1 MIDSYIARDR
11 SLVGFGRPGLEPFIG
26 KYQTAESGH
35 SVGGFAV
42 ADCPDGGLTSW
53 STVGASFIDTEYRT
67 AAGKP
72 VTSEFVGCA
81 GSDWERFGG
90 GLAFCAFYVADGGPS
105 RYGTVIR
112 GAFQHAGADVTTQH
126 GFIVPPFC
134 WENEFPAY
142 EDEDVYTT
150 WLQVVP
156 ITDEEAAFAEARDG
170 DALEDLFEQR
180 QPDLFDLGRASLI

>member
-11 SLVGFGRPGLEPFIG
+11 SLVGFGRPGVEPFVG
-26 KYQTAESGH
+26 KYETAESGH

-42 ADCPDGGLTSW
+42 ADCPDAGLTSW
-53 STVGASFIDTEYRT
+53 STVGASFIDTGYRT

-72 VTSEFVGCA
+72 VTSEFIGCA
-81 GSDWERFGG
+81 GSDWDRFGT
-90 GLAFCAFYVADGGPS
+90 GLAFCAFYVADGGQSP
-105 RYGTVIR
+105 YGTVIQ
-112 GAFQHAGADVTTQH
+112 GAFHHAGADVTTPH

-142 EDEDVYTT
+142 EDEDVHTT

-156 ITDEEAAFAEARDG
+156 ITAAEAAFAEARDG
-170 DALEDLFEQR
+170 DALEDLFEQL
-180 QPDLFDLGRASLI
+180 QPDLFDLGRASLV